1 MGSFLL
7 ELQPDNCAVCVMSE
21 RQDFIVGFRNCGRKF
36 LDSAIP
42 VLKAQRAATKVDLYE
57 PVADEVVGGLF
68 ARVFRFLQTFVLDY
82 HLWADD
88 LGRVV
93 LRMMLEAIFYLR
105 FLSEQNQSEL
115 FQAFQKYGI
124 GQEKLYKMQ
133 LRKLLEEGKIADSPE
148 LREFIDSDSDE
159 EIADELVNV
168 RLKNFE
174 DLRKVAT
181 EAKMKDDYVLHYQP
195 DSTVVHGHWPALR
208 RYYLQMCH
216 EPLHRLHLQPTF
228 NLPPLNPELLDRAF
242 RLFIDAYE
250 LWTKRYGLEDQL
262 SPLVDQYFEGCN
274 AVIAEQ
280 TSPEGKN
287 SVERAQE
294 HE

>member
-1 MGSFLL
+1 
-7 ELQPDNCAVCVMSE
+7 MSE
-21 RQDFIVGFRNCGRKF
+21 RHHFIVGFRNCGRKF

-42 VLKAQRAATKVDLYE
+42 VLEAQRAVTKVDLYE

-68 ARVFRFLQTFVLDY
+68 
-82 HLWADD
+82 H
-88 LGRVV
+88 
-93 LRMMLEAIFYLR
+93 
-105 FLSEQNQSEL
+105 
-115 FQAFQKYGI
+115 AFQKYGI

-133 LRKLLEEGKIADSPE
+133 LRKLLEEGTIADSPE

-159 EIADELVNV
+159 EIADEVVNV
-168 RLKNFE
+168 RLKNFK
-174 DLRKVAT
+174 DLRKLAT
-181 EAKMKDDYVLHYQP
+181 DAKMKDDYVLHYQP

-280 TSPEGKN
+280 TSPE
-287 SVERAQE
+287 
-294 HE
+294 